1 MISIVLEEEL
11 LGSQWVAN
19 LDKLYRKHLSTT
31 RVLLL
36 KVRKFLNE
44 LFLEVC

>member
-1 MISIVLEEEL
+1 MINIVLEEEL

-31 RVLLL
+31 RGPVAQ
-36 KVRKFLNE
+36 NE
-44 LFLEVC
+44 KISK